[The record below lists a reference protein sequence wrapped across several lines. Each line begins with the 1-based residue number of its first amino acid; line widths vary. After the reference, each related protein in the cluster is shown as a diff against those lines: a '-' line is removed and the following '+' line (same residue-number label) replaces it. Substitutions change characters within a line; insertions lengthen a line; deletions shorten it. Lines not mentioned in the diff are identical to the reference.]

1 MPLPRSTVAPTRR
14 LRAAGP
20 QHLGGASSLLRL
32 SNPAAPRL
40 PKGAE
45 LSNWVTRAARRL
57 FGGSADR
64 MVDFAV
70 STLIR

>member
-1 MPLPRSTVAPTRR
+1 M
-14 LRAAGP
+14 
-20 QHLGGASSLLRL
+20 GGASSLLRL

-57 FGGSADR
+57 FGGSSDR